1 MTIILCKFC
10 NQDVIEINHELCRD
24 FYIYLL
30 NEKVKKVKRM
40 LDVLLQELE
49 TL

>member
-10 NQDVIEINHELCRD
+10 KQYDNINHEICRD

-30 NEKVKKVKRM
+30 NEKVKKVKKM

-49 TL
+49 TI